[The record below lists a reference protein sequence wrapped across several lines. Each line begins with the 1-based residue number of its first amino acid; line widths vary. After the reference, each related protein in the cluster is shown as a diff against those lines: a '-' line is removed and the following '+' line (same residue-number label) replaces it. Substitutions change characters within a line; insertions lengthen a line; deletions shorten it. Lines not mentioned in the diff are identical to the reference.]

1 MDFYIANEQLDAQIL
16 KIKQKIQLSMNGVTT
31 ESMTKKGVIYKRN
44 YGVELPVLREMAK
57 SFTPSFDLAQR
68 LWLIGWRETL
78 ILSVFLQPVQGFT
91 TEQAVERIITAPQKE
106 IIDVLCLYLLSKT
119 DFASALCLDLLN
131 HENEN
136 CRIGGFMLA
145 SRVYNQLTQWEIE
158 QIIDKSVDLSETD
171 NYQRYKSIGIC
182 LGRLCRTN
190 KDNATRVAEIVENF
204 RLSKKPSQCAIA
216 DEVKQEL
223 DFLLNL

>member
-1 MDFYIANEQLDAQIL
+1 MDFYMANEQLDAQIL

-31 ESMTKKGVIYKRN
+31 DSMTNKGVIYKLN

-57 SFTPSFDLAQR
+57 SFTPSPDLAQR

-78 ILSVFLQPVQGFT
+78 ILSVFLQPIEDFT
-91 TEQAVERIITAPQKE
+91 AKQAIERIIAAPQKE

-119 DFASALCLDLLN
+119 EFAPALCMDLLN
-131 HENEN
+131 NENEN
-136 CRIGGFMLA
+136 CRLGGFMLA
-145 SRVYNQLTQWEIE
+145 SRIYNQLSEWQIE
-158 QIIDKSVDLSETD
+158 QIIDKSVTYSETD

-182 LGRLCRTN
+182 LGRLCRTSKENAN
-190 KDNATRVAEIVENF
+190 KITGIVKNF
-204 RLSKKPSQCAIA
+204 RQSKIPSQRAIA